1 MMIFTRSHRA
11 PAWLGPALTLLAI
24 LSVVGCTRA
33 PTRAP
38 AKEISVS
45 GKITLDGNPLAD
57 AEVQFR
63 NINFAT
69 FGGATDSNGV
79 YKLWTLEGGEQAC
92 EGPCQV
98 TVSKFVLPAGVTPE
112 PDLSPMVQG
121 GEQVLPR
128 KYWDMDNTM
137 LHADVPKEGGTFDFP
152 LESK

>member
-1 MMIFTRSHRA
+1 MIFIKSRRA
-11 PAWLGPALTLLAI
+11 PARLGPALALLAMAA
-24 LSVVGCTRA
+24 VVGCTRA
-33 PTRAP
+33 PARAP
-38 AKEISVS
+38 AKEIPIT

-63 NINFAT
+63 NANFAT
-69 FGGATDSNGV
+69 FGGATDAAGV
-79 YKLWTLEGGEQAC
+79 YKLWTHDGGEQVC

-137 LHADVPKEGGTFDFP
+137 LQADVPKEGGTFDFP